1 MPLFF
6 IFIRLINPSLPLKMV
21 DGLIYQTDAHL
32 AGPFKL
38 CSNVSQP
45 EGHIPLLASTEQIE
59 L

>member
-1 MPLFF
+1 MPLF
-6 IFIRLINPSLPLKMV
+6 IFFYQIHQNPPKMV

-38 CSNVSQP
+38 CFNVSQP
-45 EGHIPLLASTEQIE
+45 EGNVPLLASTEQIE